1 MPGFTLIYKHSG
13 LTESVKTRAEKLV
26 KASFKIDFIIKTK
39 NLIILFRDGNHY
51 PYEIIER
58 EDFIAIVEGR
68 IYDIDNL
75 KDKQFTNA
83 LTGIYK
89 NGNLAS
95 SDLEYIHDLDG
106 EFIIY
111 MLDKKGE
118 NHFVINDYLGRLPV
132 YIYNDR
138 LFIVTRDIYIL
149 DKITTGLIYEEEAV
163 YQFLRIGY
171 PLGDRTLFQDVKRL
185 PPASLLNLNKA
196 KVKLENNALD
206 LSALEASNTVNS
218 PEEEL
223 YEVFRQALDRRLR
236 REEKVVLSMSGGLD
250 SRLIMGEIVKNKYQ
264 VDFATFNYD
273 NTIIGNDVAVVKQL
287 ARHYIKSPQL
297 IELQEWMPELTDEL
311 ITLKGGMNY
320 AGMSFIL
327 DFLKQMAAKYGLM
340 LTGDGGDKT
349 LPGLF
354 PMKKIT
360 SNGLAGYILK
370 SNTYTTA
377 RDTDNYVIFGVAE
390 YEKNLK
396 EYINSMPGKN
406 TGLKYKHFLIY
417 ERALNWL
424 FEGEDR
430 NRNYIWSTTPF
441 YHPKFF
447 RLVHSIPEKYKKNFN
462 LFRKF
467 SNRVDPQLNKIN
479 NANWGFPLG
488 ELRKVDQMLWRQK
501 LKSQMPFNLKRK
513 GQNLAFHEQL
523 AWNVFELM
531 HKGYGG
537 QLLLNANKNDLMTSS
552 TETLFHLLTLLKVS
566 EMTWKTI

>member
-1 MPGFTLIYKHSG
+1 LIYKHNG
-13 LTESVKTRAEKLV
+13 LTESVKERAENLV
-26 KASFKIDFIIKTK
+26 KASFKIDFIIKTT
-39 NLIILFRDGNHY
+39 NLMILFRDGNHY
-51 PYEIIER
+51 PYEIIEAN
-58 EDFIAIVEGR
+58 DYIVIVEGR
-68 IYDIDNL
+68 IYDLENL
-75 KDKQFTNA
+75 KDKQFTDSLA
-83 LTGIYK
+83 GIYK
-89 NGNLAS
+89 KGNLAS
-95 SDLEYIHDLDG
+95 SDLEYIYDLDG
-106 EFIIY
+106 EFVIY
-111 MLDKKGE
+111 LLDKKGE

-132 YIYNDR
+132 YMYDDK
-138 LFIVTRDIYIL
+138 LFMVTRDIYIL

-163 YQFLRIGY
+163 YQFLRMGY

-185 PPASLLNLNKA
+185 PPASLLSINKA
-196 KVKLENNALD
+196 KINLENNTVD
-206 LSALEASNTVNS
+206 LSDLEASYTVKN

-223 YEVFRQALDRRLR
+223 YEIFSHALDRRLR

-250 SRLIMGEIVKNKYQ
+250 SRLIMGEIVKNKCQ

-273 NTIIGNDVAVVKQL
+273 NTIIGNDVLVVKQL

-297 IELQEWMPELTDEL
+297 IELQEWMPEMIDEL

-327 DFLKQMAAKYGLM
+327 DFLKQMGAKYGLM

-349 LPGLF
+349 LPGLL
-354 PMKKIT
+354 PLKKI
-360 SNGLAGYILK
+360 K
-370 SNTYTTA
+370 SNSLAALVLNSNVYATA
-377 RDTDNYVIFGVAE
+377 RDTDSYVVFQVGK
-390 YEKNLK
+390 YENQLR
-396 EYINSMPGKN
+396 EYINSLPGKN
-406 TGLKYKHFLIY
+406 AGLRYKYFLVY
-417 ERALNWL
+417 ERAVNWL

-467 SNRVDPQLNKIN
+467 SNLVDPELNKIN

-488 ELRKVDQMLWRQK
+488 ESRKVDQMLWRQK
-501 LKSQMPFNLKRK
+501 LKSHIPFKLKRK

-523 AWNVFELM
+523 AVSVFELM
-531 HKGYGG
+531 HRGYGG
-537 QLLLNANKNDLMTSS
+537 QVLLNATKNDLMTSN

-566 EMTWKTI
+566 EMTWKTL